1 MSIKGRWVTASIC
14 LLNFFMK
21 KIYIVISIFVFY
33 CSCNAKS
40 KLENEN
46 TRPKETHGS
55 TFATLFNK
63 SSKSIHFYYF
73 DKFNSLTQFTLQ
85 PKNLFD
91 LPVDTI
97 VYLTQTN
104 KYQNVY
110 TIDFKDTLTIDT
122 DEYGNAFFLYQKN
135 AVKENEIN
143 TFNYVNKHLNYSYFD
158 FNNLSIKTATT
169 DFRKADSL
177 YNSRYN
183 EKLFY
188 LNEYFQKYPVSDN
201 FKNFAKEYF
210 RNELLMNLFSIPI
223 HFKSKLPESYIE
235 YLNNFEGE
243 IIAMTNK
250 KIFKVNGSLFY
261 VFLKYK
267 MLSVI
272 ASNKDVTIKLIEATD
287 KSNLT
292 ESAKEVEKAFIISNS
307 IQRNNNLDTS
317 ILHQFITKYPLSEH
331 TKYYE
336 SLLINNKVVK
346 SVGNNVLY
354 KVNASKAN
362 YKDIINN
369 LKGKVV
375 FIDVWASWCAPC
387 REQFKNSQNMQNYF
401 LNKDVVFVFISLDKN
416 IESWKKACKE
426 EGLLEK
432 SQNYLLLNSD
442 NSDFVK
448 TLNIRT
454 IPRYIILNKAGKIL
468 HLAPIEKIDDQVKD
482 ILIKAL
488 KD

>member
-1 MSIKGRWVTASIC
+1 
-14 LLNFFMK
+14 
-21 KIYIVISIFVFY
+21 
-33 CSCNAKS
+33 
-40 KLENEN
+40 
-46 TRPKETHGS
+46 
-55 TFATLFNK
+55 
-63 SSKSIHFYYF
+63 
-73 DKFNSLTQFTLQ
+73 
-85 PKNLFD
+85 
-91 LPVDTI
+91 
-97 VYLTQTN
+97 
-104 KYQNVY
+104 
-110 TIDFKDTLTIDT
+110 
-122 DEYGNAFFLYQKN
+122 
-135 AVKENEIN
+135 
-143 TFNYVNKHLNYSYFD
+143 
-158 FNNLSIKTATT
+158 
-169 DFRKADSL
+169 
-177 YNSRYN
+177 
-183 EKLFY
+183 
-188 LNEYFQKYPVSDN
+188 
-201 FKNFAKEYF
+201 
-210 RNELLMNLFSIPI
+210 MNLFSIPI